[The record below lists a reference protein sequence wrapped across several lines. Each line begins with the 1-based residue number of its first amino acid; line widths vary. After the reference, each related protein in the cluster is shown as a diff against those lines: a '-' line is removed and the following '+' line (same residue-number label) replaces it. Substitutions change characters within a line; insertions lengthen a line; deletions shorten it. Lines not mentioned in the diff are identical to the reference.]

1 MRIESGFPVPEM
13 GKMKAEN
20 LKGDSE
26 APKHK
31 ISKAEG
37 YAILS
42 QQDQLTIS
50 MLKGETDKNYQ
61 SLRDIVKDLL
71 RRQGVELDKLKDGQT
86 VKVDDQARAEAAK
99 MIAEDGP
106 LGVEKTA
113 ERIFQFA
120 KAISGGDT
128 GKLDK
133 LRAAIEAGYKEAE
146 KAFGGT
152 LPEISRQ
159 TLERVN
165 SKLDA
170 WEKEGQTP
178 V

>member
-1 MRIESGFPVPEM
+1 MKIQSGYPAAEPPKMRTEDLKENSG
-13 GKMKAEN
+13 KKQQT
-20 LKGDSE
+20 L
-26 APKHK
+26 
-31 ISKAEG
+31 SKAEG
-37 YAILS
+37 YAILT

-71 RRQGVELDKLKDGQT
+71 RRQGVELDKLEKGQT
-86 VKVDDQARAEAAK
+86 VKVDDQARAEAGK

-113 ERIFQFA
+113 ERIVQFA

-152 LPEISRQ
+152 LPDISRQ

-170 WEKEGQTP
+170 WEKEGQTG
-178 V
+178 